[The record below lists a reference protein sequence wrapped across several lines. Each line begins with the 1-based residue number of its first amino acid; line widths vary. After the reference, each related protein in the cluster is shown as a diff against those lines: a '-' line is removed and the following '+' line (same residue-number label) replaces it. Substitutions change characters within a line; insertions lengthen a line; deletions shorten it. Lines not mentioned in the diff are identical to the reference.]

1 MENHWPST
9 VEREEREGLDRN
21 KLVKFSQNFQQKLVS
36 CHAKIPMKANVFCSK
51 FCAQTT
57 SIISKN
63 NKKMHKKTLIFPV
76 FHKALCVHTHTHT
89 HNSFR
94 SWIMP
99 SNSIELLFLL
109 FFLLLWWNV
118 LVHVFIFL
126 LVRVVIVVIVDDD
139 NVNNVVLGVVVV
151 VSSPWHF
158 IHDHCLLLLL
168 LLLTIIFVM
177 ICSSQLMT
185 TVVG

>member
-1 MENHWPST
+1 M
-9 VEREEREGLDRN
+9 EREEREGLDRN

-89 HNSFR
+89 QFIQILDYAFKFNRIVIFIILFI
-94 SWIMP
+94 IMMKCSCP
-99 SNSIELLFLL
+99 CFYI
-109 FFLLLWWNV
+109 
-118 LVHVFIFL
+118 
-126 LVRVVIVVIVDDD
+126 
-139 NVNNVVLGVVVV
+139 
-151 VSSPWHF
+151 SS
-158 IHDHCLLLLL
+158 
-168 LLLTIIFVM
+168 
-177 ICSSQLMT
+177 CSCCYC
-185 TVVG
+185 